1 MAGLEPADAGVKV
14 PCLTTWRHP
23 SIRRFSGK
31 KARDWD
37 HLPIPCFLGWVK
49 GLEPSTPGT
58 TIRCSN
64 QLSYTHQIHGVLR
77 PTGARRKIGTPE
89 GTRTPGLLLRR
100 QLLYPTELLA
110 HIGAGDENRTRIPS
124 LEGWCPGHCATPA
137 YRAICSLP
145 SQQIVSLD
153 IIAWLPVFVN
163 ILLKNSLKFFHPSPA
178 EGLFPGQ
185 TAPEPAALPPLCGQ
199 RGGYKANPVRP
210 PLSRGYGPH

>member
-110 HIGAGDENRTRIPS
+110 RMERVMGIEPTRPAWKAGILPLNYTRTGAVHPQMSARICYHIGGGLSIRFLNFGWIFLLRLCRSRKIRQVIPAPRRS
-124 LEGWCPGHCATPA
+124 RRSSRYRRCA
-137 YRAICSLP
+137 
-145 SQQIVSLD
+145 
-153 IIAWLPVFVN
+153 
-163 ILLKNSLKFFHPSPA
+163 SPA
-178 EGLFPGQ
+178 
-185 TAPEPAALPPLCGQ
+185 
-199 RGGYKANPVRP
+199 GGGRAR
-210 PLSRGYGPH
+210 SG